1 MNQFWFGDNRCQMF
15 ALLARFL
22 NSWFTRRFLFSN
34 LESVVKWNVVFV
46 YTTVFVVLFTPE
58 RSSKL

>member
-1 MNQFWFGDNRCQMF
+1 MNQFWFDDNQFQIF

-22 NSWFTRRFLFSN
+22 NSFFTRPFLFSG

-46 YTTVFVVLFTPE
+46 YSTVFVVLFTP
-58 RSSKL
+58 

>member
-1 MNQFWFGDNRCQMF
+1 MNQFWFGDSQGQIF

-22 NSWFTRRFLFSN
+22 NSSFTSRFLFSS
-34 LESVVKWNVVFV
+34 LESMVKWNVVFV
-46 YTTVFVVLFTPE
+46 YATVFVVLFTPE

>member
-1 MNQFWFGDNRCQMF
+1 MNQFWFDDDKCQFF

-22 NSWFTRRFLFSN
+22 NSSFTRSFLFPS

-46 YTTVFVVLFTPE
+46 YTTVFVVLFTPS